1 MEELTYEERIKWFI
15 QNYYESG
22 MEYESLLVSMKDE
35 NLDAI
40 KWYDEII
47 SIPKFKKEDFCHYS
61 GLPSP
66 LAYMKE
72 STPEDL
78 PYLKTNE

>member
-22 MEYESLLVSMKDE
+22 MEYELLLISMKDE

-47 SIPKFKKEDFCHYS
+47 AIPKYFI
-61 GLPSP
+61 
-66 LAYMKE
+66 
-72 STPEDL
+72 
-78 PYLKTNE
+78 